1 MMRKI
6 TYEGK
11 GKQITFLLQNN
22 PKLLN
27 TQSKLYGNS
36 NHVGQVQVHLHINT
50 HTLFI
55 RKPYI
60 NYILQQ
66 YVLQAVDI
74 ICSKFGSVHGFM
86 KQTINEMQKIKL
98 HIITHH

>member
-1 MMRKI
+1 MMQKI
-6 TYEGK
+6 KYEGK
-11 GKQITFLLQNN
+11 GKQVTFVFQNN

-50 HTLFI
+50 RTLFTQ
-55 RKPYI
+55 KPYI
-60 NYILQQ
+60 NDVLQQ

-74 ICSKFGSVHGFM
+74 ICNKFEVCM
-86 KQTINEMQKIKL
+86 A
-98 HIITHH
+98 